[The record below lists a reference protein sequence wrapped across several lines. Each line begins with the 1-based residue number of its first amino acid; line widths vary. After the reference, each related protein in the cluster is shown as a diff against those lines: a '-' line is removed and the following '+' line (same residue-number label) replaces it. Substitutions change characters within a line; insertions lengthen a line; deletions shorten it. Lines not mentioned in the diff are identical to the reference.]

1 MLGEHLPLALTMSAF
16 YLAFTC
22 ILGVSLDHNNHEQSS
37 ESENAAIPTKK
48 VHTAVVITESA

>member
-37 ESENAAIPTKK
+37 ESENAAIPRE